1 MLDHA
6 VALARCSDAVLML
19 ARVVAHAPLVF
30 FEPPL
35 SAYPVSAV
43 DPDATRK
50 NVEMATEEL
59 DRMAKQ
65 IAARDSLR
73 VETAVMVGDVA
84 AETILDL
91 AKSTSRRSHRDD
103 IAWARRVAARD
114 RQCGRQGLAGQST
127 PAAALPSARYRGSG
141 RTRRETRHDHSDMTS
156 VRLH

>member
-1 MLDHA
+1 MLI
-6 VALARCSDAVLML
+6 L

-35 SAYPVSAV
+35 SAYPVSAI

-50 NVEMATEEL
+50 NVEMATDEL
-59 DRMAKQ
+59 DRLAKQ

-91 AKSTSRRSHRDD
+91 AKSTHADLIAMTSHGRGASRLVIGS
-103 IAWARRVAARD
+103 VAD
-114 RQCGRQGLAGQST
+114 KVL
-127 PAAALPSARYRGSG
+127 RGSQLPLLLFHPH
-141 RTRRETRHDHSDMTS
+141 ETPCQPHTPTNRA
-156 VRLH
+156 